1 MSSPRPRMLAEYLAD
16 ALAQFKCA
24 MDFSDAELAAW
35 LEIAEERLPAL
46 ACHTL
51 PDPTDRSYP
60 FACQAIAR
68 AEGCDAWS
76 LGLLILWAH
85 GRR

>member
-1 MSSPRPRMLAEYLAD
+1 MLSPRPRLRAARLD
-16 ALAQFKCA
+16 TALEEFKRA
-24 MDFSDAELAAW
+24 MDFADADLAAW

-46 ACHTL
+46 GSYPL

-60 FACQAIAR
+60 IACQAIA
-68 AEGCDAWS
+68 AMEGCDAWS
-76 LGLLILWAH
+76 LGLLVLWAH